1 MNYFDKPWRKYF
13 SVKKIVSIM
22 KLATFALIVCS
33 FNISATVYSQTTKLS
48 LSVQNQS
55 IKDVLFLIEKQSDFR
70 FIYESRKINLE
81 KKVSVSVKE
90 QTVETILK
98 QIFKNGNIEY
108 EITENNL
115 ILISPSN
122 DRILTSQEK
131 FQAKKRV
138 IGVVKDANGE
148 PIVGANVS
156 VKGTSRGTI
165 TDMDGR
171 FDMEVVKDDVV
182 VISYIGFR
190 AEERKV
196 IDQRELVIVLKED
209 SQSLDELVV
218 IGYGAVKKSNLT
230 SSVSKITDEAVSFR
244 PISTVSEAFQ
254 GQLAGVRSQAVSGL
268 PGKNYSI
275 QIRGL
280 NTINGDSSP
289 LYVIDGVPRDDM
301 NDLNSNDILSI
312 QVLKDAS
319 ATSIYGS
326 RGANGV
332 VLIETKE
339 GTGKPTLTFDAYY
352 GIQNAEKK
360 LDMMDANEWI
370 ALNIYQRNLAHL
382 MNGGSMNDPMFSR
395 AAENRIPDEW
405 YTNSVNVDWQDAI
418 MRTAPIQSY
427 NASASAKG
435 DIGQIYFSAGYLN
448 QDGIVRETYYEK
460 ANIRLNATM
469 NIAPKFKIGVN
480 FDASSSEQ
488 DTKNA
493 EAKEGAI
500 HKALMMASIV
510 RLDQNTQEYGF
521 IKDAGNNSNY
531 VNPVETLKN
540 LKAKDESIRL
550 NASIF
555 GEWKILPELMFK
567 TQYSQNYVIS
577 NYEYFCPANVTE
589 NNKSSGNS
597 NSSTVGKWSIQNTLS
612 YEKQLNES
620 HSLNVLLGQSA
631 ESRKLYKI
639 SAEATDWPFETVE
652 TLNVATTPLK
662 AATDRNAYTNASFF
676 GRVSYNF
683 QEKYLLSGSLRY
695 DGSSRFGFNS
705 KWGLFPS
712 FSAGWKVNEESFM
725 KSLDWLSL
733 LKIRVSW
740 GMAGNDRIGDY
751 AYMSLL
757 GIDKFTWGNSIISG
771 IAPNNIGNEDL
782 KWETTKTLDFGFD
795 FSAFNNRVQLN
806 FDYYINTTD
815 DLLFNVA
822 IPRTTGYSSYLANV
836 GSVRNKG
843 WEIDLTTHNIVGDFN
858 WSSSLNLSRNR
869 NEVLDMGEI
878 NQIRSSNYDAN
889 FITRVGGSVSEFYA
903 YEANGILTRECF
915 DESGTPLVPIATG
928 QVEGNV
934 RYVDQN
940 KDGVITAE
948 DQIPTGN
955 NLPDLTFGFTNR
967 FSWNNIDL
975 SILLQGQIGGDIMFI
990 GQRQYDYGSKVAAA
1004 VNQMSRWLNCYKDS
1018 KYIDAIPTDY
1028 IKEKGINMDWD
1039 GKTPVPDEGYGY
1051 QSRNDTRRI
1060 YDATFLRIKNI
1071 TLGYTFPKKI
1081 LSKTPFENLR
1091 VYFSADNIATFD
1103 KYPGYNPEA
1112 NGFGNSTT
1120 QLGVDYCAYPLSRR
1134 LIMGVNV
1141 VF

>member
-1 MNYFDKPWRKYF
+1 
-13 SVKKIVSIM
+13 
-22 KLATFALIVCS
+22 
-33 FNISATVYSQTTKLS
+33 
-48 LSVQNQS
+48 
-55 IKDVLFLIEKQSDFR
+55 
-70 FIYESRKINLE
+70 
-81 KKVSVSVKE
+81 
-90 QTVETILK
+90 
-98 QIFKNGNIEY
+98 
-108 EITENNL
+108 
-115 ILISPSN
+115 
-122 DRILTSQEK
+122 
-131 FQAKKRV
+131 
-138 IGVVKDANGE
+138 
-148 PIVGANVS
+148 
-156 VKGTSRGTI
+156 
-165 TDMDGR
+165 
-171 FDMEVVKDDVV
+171 
-182 VISYIGFR
+182 
-190 AEERKV
+190 
-196 IDQRELVIVLKED
+196 
-209 SQSLDELVV
+209 
-218 IGYGAVKKSNLT
+218 
-230 SSVSKITDEAVSFR
+230 
-244 PISTVSEAFQ
+244 
-254 GQLAGVRSQAVSGL
+254 
-268 PGKNYSI
+268 
-275 QIRGL
+275 
-280 NTINGDSSP
+280 
-289 LYVIDGVPRDDM
+289 
-301 NDLNSNDILSI
+301 
-312 QVLKDAS
+312 
-319 ATSIYGS
+319 
-326 RGANGV
+326 
-332 VLIETKE
+332 
-339 GTGKPTLTFDAYY
+339 
-352 GIQNAEKK
+352 
-360 LDMMDANEWI
+360 
-370 ALNIYQRNLAHL
+370 
-382 MNGGSMNDPMFSR
+382 
-395 AAENRIPDEW
+395 
-405 YTNSVNVDWQDAI
+405 

>member
-1 MNYFDKPWRKYF
+1 M
-13 SVKKIVSIM
+13 
-22 KLATFALIVCS
+22 
-33 FNISATVYSQTTKLS
+33 
-48 LSVQNQS
+48 
-55 IKDVLFLIEKQSDFR
+55 IEKQSDFR

-171 FDMEVVKDDVV
+171 FDMEIVKDDVV

>member
-1 MNYFDKPWRKYF
+1 M
-13 SVKKIVSIM
+13 
-22 KLATFALIVCS
+22 
-33 FNISATVYSQTTKLS
+33 
-48 LSVQNQS
+48 
-55 IKDVLFLIEKQSDFR
+55 
-70 FIYESRKINLE
+70 
-81 KKVSVSVKE
+81 
-90 QTVETILK
+90 
-98 QIFKNGNIEY
+98 
-108 EITENNL
+108 
-115 ILISPSN
+115 
-122 DRILTSQEK
+122 
-131 FQAKKRV
+131 
-138 IGVVKDANGE
+138 
-148 PIVGANVS
+148 GA
-156 VKGTSRGTI
+156 
-165 TDMDGR
+165 
-171 FDMEVVKDDVV
+171 
-182 VISYIGFR
+182 
-190 AEERKV
+190 
-196 IDQRELVIVLKED
+196 
-209 SQSLDELVV
+209 
-218 IGYGAVKKSNLT
+218 
-230 SSVSKITDEAVSFR
+230 
-244 PISTVSEAFQ
+244 
-254 GQLAGVRSQAVSGL
+254 
-268 PGKNYSI
+268 
-275 QIRGL
+275 
-280 NTINGDSSP
+280 
-289 LYVIDGVPRDDM
+289 
-301 NDLNSNDILSI
+301 
-312 QVLKDAS
+312 
-319 ATSIYGS
+319 
-326 RGANGV
+326 
-332 VLIETKE
+332 
-339 GTGKPTLTFDAYY
+339 
-352 GIQNAEKK
+352 
-360 LDMMDANEWI
+360 
-370 ALNIYQRNLAHL
+370 
-382 MNGGSMNDPMFSR
+382 
-395 AAENRIPDEW
+395 
-405 YTNSVNVDWQDAI
+405 
-418 MRTAPIQSY
+418 
-427 NASASAKG
+427 
-435 DIGQIYFSAGYLN
+435 
-448 QDGIVRETYYEK
+448 
-460 ANIRLNATM
+460 
-469 NIAPKFKIGVN
+469 
-480 FDASSSEQ
+480 
-488 DTKNA
+488 
-493 EAKEGAI
+493 
-500 HKALMMASIV
+500 
-510 RLDQNTQEYGF
+510 
-521 IKDAGNNSNY
+521 
-531 VNPVETLKN
+531 
-540 LKAKDESIRL
+540 
-550 NASIF
+550 
-555 GEWKILPELMFK
+555 
-567 TQYSQNYVIS
+567 
-577 NYEYFCPANVTE
+577 
-589 NNKSSGNS
+589 
-597 NSSTVGKWSIQNTLS
+597 
-612 YEKQLNES
+612 
-620 HSLNVLLGQSA
+620 
-631 ESRKLYKI
+631 
-639 SAEATDWPFETVE
+639 
-652 TLNVATTPLK
+652 
-662 AATDRNAYTNASFF
+662 
-676 GRVSYNF
+676 
-683 QEKYLLSGSLRY
+683 
-695 DGSSRFGFNS
+695 
-705 KWGLFPS
+705 FPS